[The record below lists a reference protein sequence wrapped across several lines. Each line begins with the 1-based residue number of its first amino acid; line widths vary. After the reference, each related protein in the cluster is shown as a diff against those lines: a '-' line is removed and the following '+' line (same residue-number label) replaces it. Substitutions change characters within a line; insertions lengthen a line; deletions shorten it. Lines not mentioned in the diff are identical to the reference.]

1 VEDQVPK
8 TVSIK
13 SNIDNIF
20 SSIIQYGTL
29 RPSRFLVEFILPAK
43 LDTGSLQE
51 LKTDSVRRL
60 SLSCENVSLP
70 GRGVSTTP
78 NRIYGPVREMPHERL
93 FSGDLDLTFRVGKDM
108 FERRIFE
115 LWMDLIVNKYSND
128 FNYFN
133 NYATEMT
140 ISQLNLQDEKVY
152 QMRLFDAY
160 PKTINPI
167 GYEVATTDEYV
178 RQSISMH
185 FRKYEVDIIEG
196 TTKDKWA
203 DKFKLKGTENLGGS
217 PMDFRIPGNIDLPVD
232 SIRLGNNLA

>member
-1 VEDQVPK
+1 M
-8 TVSIK
+8 
-13 SNIDNIF
+13 
-20 SSIIQYGTL
+20 QYGTL
-29 RPSRFLVEFILPAK
+29 RPSRFLVEVILPVK

-93 FSGDLDLTFRVGKDM
+93 FSGDLDLTFRIGKDM

-115 LWMDLIVNKYSND
+115 LWMDLMVNKYSND
-128 FNYFN
+128 FNYLN

-152 QMRLFDAY
+152 QMRLFDVY

-167 GYEVATTDEYV
+167 DYTSSTTDDYV

-196 TTKDKWA
+196 TTKDKWM
-203 DKFKLKGTENLGGS
+203 DKFKIQGAENLGGS
-217 PMDFRIPGNIDLPVD
+217 PMDFRIPGNIDFPGTPDLPG
-232 SIRLGNNLA
+232 RNLA